1 MNATPEYVG
10 QAVGRGAADL
20 INQTLVG
27 EAWCNAALPMLVV
40 DDDGHYVATNES
52 ACRLTGYSHDELL
65 RLRAGRDLAGDEA
78 ATKIYAALEREQR
91 MQGKKL
97 VRRKDGELVPC
108 RYWGVRTTVGKMQY
122 FILMLWSQSSAA

>member
-1 MNATPEYVG
+1 MARRPEE
-10 QAVGRGAADL
+10 L

-27 EAWCNAALPMLVV
+27 EAWCNASLPMLVV

-52 ACRLTGYSHDELL
+52 VCKLTGYSHMELL
-65 RLRAGRDLAGDEA
+65 NLRAGQDLAGDEA
-78 ATKIYAALEREQR
+78 SKRIYRALEREQR

-97 VRRKDGELVPC
+97 VRRKDGSLVRC

-122 FILMLWSQSSAA
+122 FILMLWAQGSAA